1 MEMTIPN
8 NGELWRHYKGGVYE
22 ILSVAQHT
30 ETEEWLVV
38 YQSMGYTVPHIRP
51 LLMWNETVADRKGAL
66 MPRFQ
71 LVHKVSPTMKCH
83 RVHYHLAAFYDAK
96 DYDSAL
102 EYLTHLH
109 EYSKDINELRS
120 ALLISKSF
128 KNHEILANILSE
140 IADTW
145 EVITGK
151 PLV

>member
-1 MEMTIPN
+1 MTIPN
-8 NGELWRHYKGGVYE
+8 TGELWSHYKGGVYE
-22 ILSVAQHT
+22 ILTVAQHT

-66 MPRFQ
+66 MSRFE
-71 LVHKVSPTMKCH
+71 LIHKVSPTIKCH
-83 RVHYHLAAFYDAK
+83 RIHHHLGAFYNAK

-102 EYLTHLH
+102 GYLTHLH
-109 EYSKDINELRS
+109 EYSKDISELRS
-120 ALLISKSF
+120 ALLVSKAF